1 FDAIESL
8 CRQWAC
14 ELGGYGV
21 RVVWLQT
28 TGLPEA
34 IAAPVQ
40 PAYGTGAIDGMTRAE
55 LIAWM
60 QGSTM
65 LNRLTALAEVGNAAA
80 FLASDLAG
88 ATTAAS
94 ANLTCGQVPT
104 R

>member
-1 FDAIESL
+1 
-8 CRQWAC
+8 
-14 ELGGYGV
+14 
-21 RVVWLQT
+21 
-28 TGLPEA
+28 
-34 IAAPVQ
+34 
-40 PAYGTGAIDGMTRAE
+40 
-55 LIAWM
+55 M